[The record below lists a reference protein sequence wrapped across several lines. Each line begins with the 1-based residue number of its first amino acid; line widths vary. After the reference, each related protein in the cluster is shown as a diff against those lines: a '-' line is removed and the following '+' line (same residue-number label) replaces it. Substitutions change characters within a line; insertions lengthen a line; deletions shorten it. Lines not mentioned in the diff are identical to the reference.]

1 MISMISKAYPV
12 TARDRLLDEL
22 SRLHGTSECPG
33 LSWREIAKLPQFRG
47 ISFQRLN
54 KIYLTGVVPNDLKKR
69 FKIPLKP
76 QPPEWVSRAA
86 DWLAEREQP
95 RNTYTRK
102 VMR

>member
-1 MISMISKAYPV
+1 MISKAYPV

-76 QPPEWVSRAA
+76 QPPEEYSRAA